1 MVSSNQEC
9 LTSSSEEYLQ
19 SLSQSNAVSSYINCN
34 ESINNLRE
42 RFVQCDYGIMSLLSE
57 FNEAHV
63 VVKGG
68 TLVASTVSLR
78 SSLFSTVLL
87 LIKPDASAT
96 SVRTHVLYGA
106 ARDSSGRYALQSN
119 IVDLN
124 LKRDDVTAEL
134 AVVSSKKA
142 ACQQGY
148 YELTV
153 SFSAFVNGVT
163 EDMFTCTGCTVT
175 HVERRSDVL

>member
-1 MVSSNQEC
+1 M
-9 LTSSSEEYLQ
+9 TSSSEEYLQ

-34 ESINNLRE
+34 ESISNLRE
-42 RFVQCDYGIMSLLSE
+42 RFVLCDYGIMSLLSE

-175 HVERRSDVL
+175 HVERKNSVL